1 MAAEITRE
9 ELLLLGRCPFFRGAD
24 EALLR
29 RVLALPGVTAEAFPA
44 GEAVYQPHQFRRCLG
59 FLLAGQVQVTNAAL
73 SVSVLEAGELFGAAA
88 LYNDLPD
95 YATTLTARSPCRI
108 LFLPQEDVDRLLG
121 EESLLRRNYLR
132 YLSGRIRFL
141 SGRLGA
147 LAQTGAEGKLA
158 RYLLSS
164 GAPSTGPSSPW
175 RRRASSAGRARRCSC
190 WTAGGWKGFCERFL
204 FVRGFRPAGGFL
216 SGCPE
221 RNQRGTRGQAQID
234 FGFASADMTLVPW
247 TPVLRGPPIRQSWW
261 SSQRRGRLS

>member
-9 ELLLLGRCPFFRGAD
+9 ELLLLERCPFFRGAD

-29 RVLALPGVTAEAFPA
+29 RVLALPGVTAEAFSA
-44 GEAVYQPHQFRRCLG
+44 GETVYQPHQFRRCLG

-95 YATTLTARSPCRI
+95 YATTLTARTNCRI

-121 EESLLRRNYLR
+121 EEP
-132 YLSGRIRFL
+132 
-141 SGRLGA
+141 GRLGA

-164 GAPSTGPSSPW
+164 GEPSVHAPATDLAKRLGLS
-175 RRRASSAGRARRCSC
+175 RASLYRAFEALESSGLIRREGK
-190 WTAGGWKGFCERFL
+190 TVFVLDRGGLEG
-204 FVRGFRPAGGFL
+204 
-216 SGCPE
+216 
-221 RNQRGTRGQAQID
+221 
-234 FGFASADMTLVPW
+234 
-247 TPVLRGPPIRQSWW
+247 VL
-261 SSQRRGRLS
+261 

>member
-9 ELLLLGRCPFFRGAD
+9 ELLLLERCPFFRGAD

-29 RVLALPGVTAEAFPA
+29 RVLALPGVTAEAFP
-44 GEAVYQPHQFRRCLG
+44 VYQPHQFRRCLG

-95 YATTLTARSPCRI
+95 YATTLTARTNCRI

-164 GAPSTGPSSPW
+164 GEPSVHAPATDLAKRLGLS
-175 RRRASSAGRARRCSC
+175 RASLYRAFEALESAGLIRREGK
-190 WTAGGWKGFCERFL
+190 TVIVLDRGGLEG
-204 FVRGFRPAGGFL
+204 
-216 SGCPE
+216 
-221 RNQRGTRGQAQID
+221 
-234 FGFASADMTLVPW
+234 
-247 TPVLRGPPIRQSWW
+247 VL
-261 SSQRRGRLS
+261 

>member
-29 RVLALPGVTAEAFPA
+29 RVLALPGVTAEAFSA
-44 GEAVYQPHQFRRCLG
+44 GETVYQPHQFRRCLG

-95 YATTLTARSPCRI
+95 YATTLTARTNCRI

-164 GAPSTGPSSPW
+164 GEPSVHAPATDLAKRLGLS
-175 RRRASSAGRARRCSC
+175 RASLYRAFESLETEGLIRREGK
-190 WTAGGWKGFCERFL
+190 TVFVLDRGGLEG
-204 FVRGFRPAGGFL
+204 
-216 SGCPE
+216 
-221 RNQRGTRGQAQID
+221 
-234 FGFASADMTLVPW
+234 
-247 TPVLRGPPIRQSWW
+247 VL
-261 SSQRRGRLS
+261 

>member
-158 RYLLSS
+158 RSRP
-164 GAPSTGPSSPW
+164 GHRPGQAAGPQPGLPLPGL
-175 RRRASSAGRARRCSC
+175 RVPGDGGPHPPEGQDGVRAGPRGAGR
-190 WTAGGWKGFCERFL
+190 G
-204 FVRGFRPAGGFL
+204 FVR
-216 SGCPE
+216 
-221 RNQRGTRGQAQID
+221 
-234 FGFASADMTLVPW
+234 
-247 TPVLRGPPIRQSWW
+247 VLRFG
-261 SSQRRGRLS
+261 

>member
-44 GEAVYQPHQFRRCLG
+44 GGTVYQPHQFRRCLG
-59 FLLAGQVQVTNAAL
+59 FLLTGQVQVTNAAL

-121 EESLLRRNYLR
+121 EESLPGTTCATCLAA
-132 YLSGRIRFL
+132 SGSCPGGWGPWPRPVRKA
-141 SGRLGA
+141 SWPGTSSPA
-147 LAQTGAEGKLA
+147 
-158 RYLLSS
+158 YLLSS
-164 GAPSTGPSSPW
+164 GEPSVHAPATDLAKRLGLS
-175 RRRASSAGRARRCSC
+175 RASLYRAFESLE
-190 WTAGGWKGFCERFL
+190 TAGLIRREGKTV
-204 FVRGFRPAGGFL
+204 FVLDRGGLEG
-216 SGCPE
+216 
-221 RNQRGTRGQAQID
+221 
-234 FGFASADMTLVPW
+234 
-247 TPVLRGPPIRQSWW
+247 VL
-261 SSQRRGRLS
+261 

>member
-44 GEAVYQPHQFRRCLG
+44 GGTVYQPHQFRRCLG

-121 EESLLRRNYLR
+121 EESLLRQNYLR
-132 YLSGRIRFL
+132 YQI
-141 SGRLGA
+141 
-147 LAQTGAEGKLA
+147 
-158 RYLLSS
+158 
-164 GAPSTGPSSPW
+164 
-175 RRRASSAGRARRCSC
+175 GRAH
-190 WTAGGWKGFCERFL
+190 
-204 FVRGFRPAGGFL
+204 V
-216 SGCPE
+216 
-221 RNQRGTRGQAQID
+221 
-234 FGFASADMTLVPW
+234 
-247 TPVLRGPPIRQSWW
+247 
-261 SSQRRGRLS
+261 